1 MIIKQMNIKRFK
13 LPLIFAVLSVVLM
26 GLYKTIFGV
35 ENTIIGLI
43 IAMAS
48 YAFLRLDLTSYPIYK
63 SMIFLIL
70 NLFLAI
76 SAYISA
82 INPFVGLI
90 INFLILF
97 TVSFIYTTE
106 FKNVISY
113 IFLLL
118 YVYMWEYPISLD
130 ELPRR
135 LVAMGVGVFIII
147 GIHILFNRRNFKKNS
162 NNIIIRSI
170 RNIQKEICHIIN
182 ESYREKENIYID
194 SELRKLLMENIYIDS
209 ELRKLLILIEGRNN
223 NKFIEN
229 HKDDIYFN
237 IVLILERINSII
249 NKVGKINNKSKY
261 VIDYLNSL
269 NHDLENITL
278 FLERKVECIN
288 EEKDDLNKSSMINNF
303 TDKEYA
309 FLGECTELIRLLE
322 KNINNL
328 YEYRRK
334 KSRKRIKVKFNLKE
348 LLIGNSSLKM
358 KHLRVA
364 YSLKL
369 AIAVSLIMF
378 IVDLFKIPQGRWI
391 VTSVYVVIQ
400 PYEEETLTKAIKR
413 FKGTIIGVII
423 YISIFTFFPH
433 IIPLELLLLI
443 LMFLYFVQKDYEK
456 KVVCTA
462 LMTLSFGLSRST
474 VGYLA
479 FYRFLFVII
488 GIVIALGI
496 NKLIFPQSIKNSI
509 YDLKERYLE
518 LTSKLLY
525 ELKSILYEEEYN
537 ENTIKLLLDCNLIE
551 SKLMEN
557 KLIAENLELKDLV
570 DKQSIIL
577 SKIRCLILFI
587 NYSNWGI
594 TSKHINVDKNLLNV
608 IFNKIE
614 EELREIY

>member
-1 MIIKQMNIKRFK
+1 MTIKQMNIKRFK

-26 GLYKTIFGV
+26 GGYKTIFGV

-48 YAFLRLDLTSYPIYK
+48 YAFLRIDLTSYPIYK

-194 SELRKLLMENIYIDS
+194 SELRKLL
-209 ELRKLLILIEGRNN
+209 ILIEGRNN

-249 NKVGKINNKSKY
+249 NKVGKINNKSKD

-278 FLERKVECIN
+278 FLERKVDCIN
-288 EEKDDLNKSSMINNF
+288 EEKDDLNKDSTINNW
-303 TDKEYA
+303 TEKEYA

-328 YEYRRK
+328 YEYNRK

-496 NKLIFPQSIKNSI
+496 NKIIFPQSIKNSI

-518 LTSKLLY
+518 LTNKLLY
-525 ELKSILYEEEYN
+525 ELKSILYEEKYN
-537 ENTIKLLLDCNLIE
+537 ENTVKLLLDCNLIE

-570 DKQSIIL
+570 YKQSIIL

-587 NYSNWGI
+587 NYSNWEI

-608 IFNKIE
+608 IFHKIE
-614 EELREIY
+614 EELKEIY

>member
-1 MIIKQMNIKRFK
+1 MTIKQINIKRFK

-26 GLYKTIFGV
+26 GGYKTIFGV

-48 YAFLRLDLTSYPIYK
+48 YAFLSLDLTSYPIYK

-97 TVSFIYTTE
+97 TVSFIYTKE

-194 SELRKLLMENIYIDS
+194 SELRKLL
-209 ELRKLLILIEGRNN
+209 ILIEGRNN

-249 NKVGKINNKSKY
+249 NKVGKINNKSKD

-278 FLERKVECIN
+278 FLERKVDCIN

-328 YEYRRK
+328 YEYNRK

-358 KHLRVA
+358 KNLRVA

-496 NKLIFPQSIKNSI
+496 NKIIFPQSVKNSI

-518 LTSKLLY
+518 LTNKLLY
-525 ELKSILYEEEYN
+525 ELKSILYEEKYN

-594 TSKHINVDKNLLNV
+594 SSKHINVDKNLLNV

-614 EELREIY
+614 EELRGIY

>member
-1 MIIKQMNIKRFK
+1 MTIKQMNIKRFK

-35 ENTIIGLI
+35 ENTVIGLI

-147 GIHILFNRRNFKKNS
+147 GIHILFNRRNFRRNS
-162 NNIIIRSI
+162 NNIIIKSI
-170 RNIQKEICHIIN
+170 RNIQKEIYDIIN
-182 ESYREKENIYID
+182 ESYEEKENIYID
-194 SELRKLLMENIYIDS
+194 SELRKLLV
-209 ELRKLLILIEGRNN
+209 LIKGRNN
-223 NKFIEN
+223 NKFIGN
-229 HKDDIYFN
+229 NKDDIYFN

-249 NKVGKINNKSKY
+249 NKVGKVNNKSKD

-288 EEKDDLNKSSMINNF
+288 EEKDDLNKSSMINNW
-303 TDKEYA
+303 TEKEYA

-328 YEYRRK
+328 YEYNRK
-334 KSRKRIKVKFNLKE
+334 KSRKKIKVKFNLKE

-358 KHLRVA
+358 KNLRVA

-413 FKGTIIGVII
+413 FKGTIIGVIL

-488 GIVIALGI
+488 GIAIALGV
-496 NKLIFPQSIKNSI
+496 NKIIFPQSVKNSI

-518 LTSKLLY
+518 LTNKLLY
-525 ELKSILYEEEYN
+525 ELKSILYEEKYN
-537 ENTIKLLLDCNLIE
+537 ENTVNLIE

-557 KLIAENLELKDLV
+557 KLIAENLEFKDLV
-570 DKQSIIL
+570 YKQSVIL

-594 TSKHINVDKNLLNV
+594 TSEHINVDKNLLNV

>member
-1 MIIKQMNIKRFK
+1 MTIKQMNIKRFK

-26 GLYKTIFGV
+26 GGYKTIFGV

-162 NNIIIRSI
+162 NTIIIRSI

-182 ESYREKENIYID
+182 ESYREK
-194 SELRKLLMENIYIDS
+194 ENIYIDS

-249 NKVGKINNKSKY
+249 NKAGKINNKSKDI
-261 VIDYLNSL
+261 IDYLNSL

-278 FLERKVECIN
+278 FLERKVDCIN
-288 EEKDDLNKSSMINNF
+288 EEKADLNKSSIINNF
-303 TDKEYA
+303 TEKEYA
-309 FLGECTELIRLLE
+309 FLEECTELIRLLE

-328 YEYRRK
+328 YEYNRK
-334 KSRKRIKVKFNLKE
+334 KSRKRIKVKFNFKE
-348 LLIGNSSLKM
+348 LVIGNSSLKM

-496 NKLIFPQSIKNSI
+496 NKIIFPQSIKNSI

-525 ELKSILYEEEYN
+525 ELKSILYEEKYN

-551 SKLMEN
+551 CKLMEN

-570 DKQSIIL
+570 YKQSIIL

-594 TSKHINVDKNLLNV
+594 SSKHINVDKNLLNV

>member
-1 MIIKQMNIKRFK
+1 MTIKQMNIKRFK

-35 ENTIIGLI
+35 ENTVIGLI

-147 GIHILFNRRNFKKNS
+147 GIHILFNRRNFRRNS
-162 NNIIIRSI
+162 NNIIIKSI
-170 RNIQKEICHIIN
+170 RNIQKEIYHIIN
-182 ESYREKENIYID
+182 ESYEEK
-194 SELRKLLMENIYIDS
+194 ENIYIDS
-209 ELRKLLILIEGRNN
+209 ELRKLLILIKGRNN
-223 NKFIEN
+223 NKFIGN
-229 HKDDIYFN
+229 NKDDIYFN

-249 NKVGKINNKSKY
+249 NKAGKVNSKSKS

-288 EEKDDLNKSSMINNF
+288 EEKDDLSKPSMINNF
-303 TDKEYA
+303 TEKEYA
-309 FLGECTELIRLLE
+309 FLEECTELIRLLE

-328 YEYRRK
+328 YEYSRK
-334 KSRKRIKVKFNLKE
+334 KPRKRIKVKFNLKE

-413 FKGTIIGVII
+413 FKGTIIGVIL

-443 LMFLYFVQKDYEK
+443 LMFFYFVQKDYDK

-462 LMTLSFGLSRST
+462 LMTLSFGLCRST
-474 VGYLA
+474 VGSLA

-488 GIVIALGI
+488 GIAIALGV
-496 NKLIFPQSIKNSI
+496 NKIIFPQSIKNSI

-518 LTSKLLY
+518 LTNKLLY
-525 ELKSILYEEEYN
+525 ELKSILYEEKYN

-557 KLIAENLELKDLV
+557 KLIAENLEFKDLV
-570 DKQSIIL
+570 YKQSVIL

-594 TSKHINVDKNLLNV
+594 SSEHINVDKNLLNV

>member
-1 MIIKQMNIKRFK
+1 MTIKQMNIKRFK

-35 ENTIIGLI
+35 ENTVIGLI

-147 GIHILFNRRNFKKNS
+147 GIHILFNRRNFRRNS
-162 NNIIIRSI
+162 NNIIIKSI
-170 RNIQKEICHIIN
+170 RNIQKEIYHIIN
-182 ESYREKENIYID
+182 ESYEEKENIYID
-194 SELRKLLMENIYIDS
+194 SELRKLLV
-209 ELRKLLILIEGRNN
+209 LIKGRNN
-223 NKFIEN
+223 NKFIGN
-229 HKDDIYFN
+229 NKDDIYFN

-249 NKVGKINNKSKY
+249 NKVGKVNSKSKD

-288 EEKDDLNKSSMINNF
+288 EEKDDLSKPFMINNW
-303 TDKEYA
+303 TEKEYA
-309 FLGECTELIRLLE
+309 FLEECTELIRLLE

-328 YEYRRK
+328 YEYSRK
-334 KSRKRIKVKFNLKE
+334 KPRKRIKVKFNLKE

-443 LMFLYFVQKDYEK
+443 LMFFYFVQKDYDK

-488 GIVIALGI
+488 GIAIALGV
-496 NKLIFPQSIKNSI
+496 NKIIFPQSVKNSI

-518 LTSKLLY
+518 LTNKLLY
-525 ELKSILYEEEYN
+525 ELKSILYEEKYN

-570 DKQSIIL
+570 YKQSVIL

-594 TSKHINVDKNLLNV
+594 SSEHINVDKNLLNV

>member
-82 INPFVGLI
+82 INPFAGLI

-162 NNIIIRSI
+162 NSIIIRSI

-182 ESYREKENIYID
+182 KSYMEK
-194 SELRKLLMENIYIDS
+194 ENIYIDS

-229 HKDDIYFN
+229 NKDDIYFN

-249 NKVGKINNKSKY
+249 NKVGKINNKSKD

-278 FLERKVECIN
+278 FLERKVDCIN
-288 EEKDDLNKSSMINNF
+288 EEKDGLNKSSTTNNW
-303 TDKEYA
+303 TDKEYT

-328 YEYRRK
+328 YEYNKK

-358 KHLRVA
+358 KNLRVA

-537 ENTIKLLLDCNLIE
+537 ENTVKLLLDCNLIE

-557 KLIAENLELKDLV
+557 KLIAENLVLKDLV

-577 SKIRCLILFI
+577 SKIRCLVLFI
-587 NYSNWGI
+587 SYSNWGI
-594 TSKHINVDKNLLNV
+594 SSKHINVDKNLLNI
-608 IFNKIE
+608 IFNKID

>member
-1 MIIKQMNIKRFK
+1 MTIKQMNIKRFK

-26 GLYKTIFGV
+26 GGYKTIFGV

-194 SELRKLLMENIYIDS
+194 SELRKLL
-209 ELRKLLILIEGRNN
+209 ILIEGRNN

-229 HKDDIYFN
+229 NKDDIYFN

-249 NKVGKINNKSKY
+249 NKVGKINNKSKD

-278 FLERKVECIN
+278 FLERKVDCIN
-288 EEKDDLNKSSMINNF
+288 EEKDDLNKSSTINNW
-303 TDKEYA
+303 TDKEYT

-334 KSRKRIKVKFNLKE
+334 KPRKRIKVKFNLKE
-348 LLIGNSSLKM
+348 LLIGNSSLKV
-358 KHLRVA
+358 KDLRVA

-378 IVDLFKIPQGRWI
+378 IVDLFKIHQGRWI

-462 LMTLSFGLSRST
+462 LMALSFGLSRST

-488 GIVIALGI
+488 GIAIALGV
-496 NKLIFPQSIKNSI
+496 NKIIFPQSTKNSI

-518 LTSKLLY
+518 LTSKLLC
-525 ELKSILYEEEYN
+525 ELKSILYEEKYN
-537 ENTIKLLLDCNLIE
+537 ENTVKLLLDCNLIE

-570 DKQSIIL
+570 YKQSIIL

>member
-1 MIIKQMNIKRFK
+1 MTIKQMNIKRFK

-63 SMIFLIL
+63 SIIFLIL

-118 YVYMWEYPISLD
+118 YVYMLEYPISLD

-162 NNIIIRSI
+162 NSIIIRSI
-170 RNIQKEICHIIN
+170 RNIQKEIFHIIN
-182 ESYREKENIYID
+182 ESYRE
-194 SELRKLLMENIYIDS
+194 RENIYIDS

-229 HKDDIYFN
+229 HKDNIYFN

-249 NKVGKINNKSKY
+249 NKVGKVNSKSKD

-288 EEKDDLNKSSMINNF
+288 EEKDDLSKPFMINNW

-328 YEYRRK
+328 YEYNRK
-334 KSRKRIKVKFNLKE
+334 KPRKRIKVKFNLKE
-348 LLIGNSSLKM
+348 LLIGNSSLKV
-358 KHLRVA
+358 KDLRVA

-378 IVDLFKIPQGRWI
+378 IVDLFKIHQGRWI

-462 LMTLSFGLSRST
+462 LMALSFGLSRST

-518 LTSKLLY
+518 LTNKLLY
-525 ELKSILYEEEYN
+525 ELKSILYEEKYN
-537 ENTIKLLLDCNLIE
+537 ENTVKLLLDCNLIE